1 MTNHRV
7 EVMSDIL
14 KRTFKINC
22 LIKVWFVNTN
32 NRLYKNM
39 SDHLGWVG
47 GLEEGRSHF
56 SWVSGNPMFTDSVF
70 VKGDCEAR
78 MSGSTER
85 TMHFICYYCTTYYT
99 CWTAISSCFNR
110 LVGIQIKF

>member
-1 MTNHRV
+1 
-7 EVMSDIL
+7 
-14 KRTFKINC
+14 
-22 LIKVWFVNTN
+22 
-32 NRLYKNM
+32 M

-85 TMHFICYYCTTYYT
+85 TMHFICYYCTTYMLDCDQFMFQQISWYT
-99 CWTAISSCFNR
+99 D
-110 LVGIQIKF
+110 